1 MFAVPII
8 FKSMLFLI
16 SLLCTD
22 IGLDKPAKWIRYFGF
37 FFFKYLRIEFS
48 LSIFRFDLEGK
59 NTEYF
64 DLTFL
69 RDEANLPVPPVTTI
83 RLL

>member
-1 MFAVPII
+1 MNLKKIKFNHILQKTI
-8 FKSMLFLI
+8 LKNM
-16 SLLCTD
+16 
-22 IGLDKPAKWIRYFGF
+22 
-37 FFFKYLRIEFS
+37 FFKYLRIEFS